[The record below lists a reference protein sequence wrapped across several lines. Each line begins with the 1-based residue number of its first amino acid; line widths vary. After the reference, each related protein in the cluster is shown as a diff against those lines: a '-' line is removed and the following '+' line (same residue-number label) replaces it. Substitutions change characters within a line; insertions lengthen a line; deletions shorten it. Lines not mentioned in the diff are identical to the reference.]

1 MCAAGKSPSSFCN
14 RPCLFVQF
22 LWLFL
27 TLFYVSAILDSLC
40 FPKLDL
46 GKCCSFDLEC
56 SPLKTASQAYMQGSF
71 SLDLDPNALKPL
83 TPYCALHDLPWSSG
97 PYYS

>member
-1 MCAAGKSPSSFCN
+1 MGAAGKSPSSFRN
-14 RPCLFVQF
+14 RPCPFVQF
-22 LWLFL
+22 LWLFP

-56 SPLKTASQAYMQGSF
+56 SPLKTASQAYLQGSL
-71 SLDLDPNALKPL
+71 SLDLDPDPPEAFNPL
-83 TPYCALHDLPWSSG
+83 LHLT
-97 PYYS
+97 